1 MQKVNI
7 LDHFL
12 FEWVELLNSGKVT
25 SLQLVEACLGRI
37 QKHDNKIKS
46 FTKVFND
53 PVIHAFEPNIEE
65 YNYLIKIFNCS
76 CDYINT
82 FI

>member
-1 MQKVNI
+1 MQKVNV

-53 PVIHAFEPNIEE
+53 DALNNSI
-65 YNYLIKIFNCS
+65 LS
-76 CDYINT
+76 G
-82 FI
+82 